1 MISLPGYDLFS
12 FLLANAFSDED
23 FSMTSFQCP
32 KEPLGNV
39 IYDMYSLPFFRQ
51 RIHITGLKSSIL
63 HLKSRILIR
72 VISFFFLNL
81 PLIRGP
87 YLNKCHHYLP
97 SCFTQKP
104 TSHLR
109 IFIFYQYSH
118 AFSNKF
124 QQFNFSN
131 VSRRLCI
138 FPTPN
143 LLIVSN
149 SWSLSSFLHPPT
161 IHQNNFFFSLKQVRK
176 LSGFSNKHGNVLLFS
191 TLI

>member
-1 MISLPGYDLFS
+1 MISFPFFWLMLFQMKI
-12 FLLANAFSDED
+12 

-39 IYDMYSLPFFRQ
+39 IYDMYSLLFFRQ
-51 RIHITGLKSSIL
+51 RIQITGLKCSIL

-118 AFSNKF
+118 AFPNKF

-143 LLIVSN
+143 LLIGSD
-149 SWSLSSFLHPPT
+149 S
-161 IHQNNFFFSLKQVRK
+161 
-176 LSGFSNKHGNVLLFS
+176 
-191 TLI
+191 